1 MPYDSNLYATIAAAR
16 AARIAARTP
25 PRPRTLRSGLE
36 SILASARD
44 NRRTYRVARRSGA
57 PAYIQPS
64 FNSAFLSEGSGITAV
79 FSGTVANIAD
89 GTTVGYTISG
99 VSVDDISLA
108 SLTGTLTITNG
119 AYSFGFTA
127 LDESVVEGVETA
139 TVTLDAADSL
149 GNSTSSRSA
158 SIVLLEA
165 GQYYYPL
172 TGTATEAAAPQGD
185 IRLTAGY
192 TFVPN
197 FGIITTAPITSLKE
211 AWSNANGNVAIDP
224 DIGLWDVSSVTTMQD
239 MFFDRED
246 INLTNTGIQNWDTS
260 SVTSFERAFYNVSK
274 NSERIPA
281 IGSWD
286 VSSATDM
293 SEMFAGCSYFNQDIS
308 SWDVSSVTG
317 MGSMFVYAASFNQNI
332 SSWDVSSV
340 TNMRKMFSIARAF
353 NQPINSWNVSS
364 VTNMREMFNAAVAF
378 NQDLNSWDVSSVA
391 DMSEMFAYTDVFNG
405 NISSWNTSSVI
416 SMHEMFFNSRVFNQ
430 DIGGWDVSNVID
442 MYRMFRGY
450 NGSSV
455 FNQDISSW
463 NTGSVEIMAEMFNG
477 ASSFNQDIGSWDTSS
492 VSNTTTPSN
501 NYVFDG
507 GGQYWNVGMGRMFAD
522 ATVFNQDLSGWNVLN
537 VPTGSLTNFAS
548 GSLLTYENLPV
559 WGTDGT
565 PVTPVPSGYAAK
577 AYKYP
582 LSNTASDPTTTAWR
596 NNVSAETGL
605 PFAPA
610 GYTFYP
616 NEGIG
621 ADAPITSLVTM
632 FHANSTFNDPD
643 IVLWDVSTVTDMRNA
658 FSSSSFNQ
666 DISGWDVSSVTSM
679 SVMFSNNSVFNQNI
693 SGWDV
698 SNVTVM
704 TGMFHAT
711 SSFNQDISSWDVSS
725 VTDMVNMFNS
735 ATSFDQDLSGW
746 NVLNIPSEPTV
757 FADGATLFTTA
768 EHPVWGT
775 DGT

>member
-1 MPYDSNLYATIAAAR
+1 MPYDSNLFATIAAAR

-25 PRPRTLRSGLE
+25 PRPRSLRSGLE

-44 NRRTYRVARRSGA
+44 NRRTYRIARRSGA

-211 AWSNANGNVAIDP
+211 AWSSAYGNIAIDP

-239 MFFDRED
+239 MFFERNN

-260 SVTSFERAFYNVSK
+260 SVTSFERAFYKVSYDYS
-274 NSERIPA
+274 NSARIPA

-293 SEMFAGCSYFNQDIS
+293 SEMFFLCRYFNQDIS
-308 SWDVSSVTG
+308 SWDVSSVTN
-317 MGSMFVYAASFNQNI
+317 MDQMFYTCREFNQ
-332 SSWDVSSV
+332 DL
-340 TNMRKMFSIARAF
+340 
-353 NQPINSWNVSS
+353 NSWNVSS
-364 VTNMREMFNAAVAF
+364 VTNMHWMFKSARSF
-378 NQDLNSWDVSSVA
+378 NQDLNSWDVSSVTN
-391 DMSEMFAYTDVFNG
+391 MEQMFAYANDFNG
-405 NISSWNTSSVI
+405 NISSWN
-416 SMHEMFFNSRVFNQ
+416 
-430 DIGGWDVSNVID
+430 VSNVTAMD
-442 MYRMFRGY
+442 GMFT
-450 NGSSV
+450 NLTT

-463 NTGSVEIMAEMFNG
+463 DVSSVTNMYQMFKSASAFNQDIGSWDVSSVETMAGMFQG
-477 ASSFNQDIGSWDTSS
+477 AASFNQDIGSWDTSS
-492 VSNTTTPSN
+492 IYNQELPAHILYLSET
-501 NYVFDG
+501 D
-507 GGQYWNVGMGRMFAD
+507 MRDMFNGA
-522 ATVFNQDLSGWNVLN
+522 AAFNQDLSGWNVTN
-537 VPTGSLTNFAS
+537 VPAS
-548 GSLLTYENLPV
+548 READFKAGSLLTNENLPV

-582 LSNTASDPTTTAWR
+582 LSNTATDPTTPAWR
-596 NNVSAETGL
+596 NNVSSETGL

-632 FHANSTFNDPD
+632 FHGNSTFNDPD
-643 IVLWDVSTVTDMRNA
+643 ISSWDVSTVTDMRNA

-666 DISGWDVSSVTSM
+666 DISCWDVSSVTSM
-679 SVMFSNNSVFNQNI
+679 SVMFSNSVFNQDI

-698 SNVTVM
+698 SSVTTMV
-704 TGMFHAT
+704 GMFHAT